1 MYKVIPVPIQREP
14 TLSADELQ
22 EFTHVVGLM
31 AETWSDYFKRY
42 YDKIYNKAKTYVAPA
57 RPAPPVAPSPTAPP
71 AADEPMAELLIT
83 VRDINEKFQRL
94 LELLPELHR
103 PQYGPV
109 PQLPEP
115 PQYEP
120 QQLPEAPQ
128 ERRLAFYRA

>member
-1 MYKVIPVPIQREP
+1 MYKIIPVPIQREP
-14 TLSADELQ
+14 TLSSEELQ

-42 YDKIYNKAKTYVAPA
+42 YDKIYNKTKAYVAPSQPPPA
-57 RPAPPVAPSPTAPP
+57 PAPPGE
-71 AADEPMAELLIT
+71 EPMAELLVT

-103 PQYGPV
+103 PQYAPV

-115 PQYEP
+115 
-120 QQLPEAPQ
+120 PQ